1 MGRWGDGGRGA
12 PSPASGLYQGKFCP
26 PPTLLAL
33 RRFTSFLFS
42 CLDELGKVWKNRK
55 CPRQENTLK
64 AETCLLRPTPHWGV
78 VSQPGVHPWPP
89 SQALA
94 HGGTLSPGQERRELG
109 SPGMSGDQ
117 FKVTAVLMAGR
128 EGGQILWGALGSH
141 ITEREE
147 PENRDLLFFSWPC

>member
-1 MGRWGDGGRGA
+1 MEVWGEGGPSMESGA
-12 PSPASGLYQGKFCP
+12 ASK
-26 PPTLLAL
+26 
-33 RRFTSFLFS
+33 R
-42 CLDELGKVWKNRK
+42 LGV
-55 CPRQENTLK
+55 Q
-64 AETCLLRPTPHWGV
+64 
-78 VSQPGVHPWPP
+78 
-89 SQALA
+89 LA